1 MGGVVQKV
9 VVIDKQSSGEEFVDQ
24 SIYGEKLSA
33 DHNLF
38 GRLKRRQR
46 VYKRVTNALGVEG

>member
-38 GRLKRRQR
+38 ARLKEDSGS
-46 VYKRVTNALGVEG
+46 TNV

>member
-1 MGGVVQKV
+1 MQEM

-38 GRLKRRQR
+38 ARLKEDSGS
-46 VYKRVTNALGVEG
+46 TNI